1 MNVKSVKA
9 KGRRLQNMLRDALRT
24 AFPKLHEDDIKS
36 QTMGMTGMDI
46 VLSPKARKSIPYS
59 FECKNKER
67 MDLWKSLQQAED
79 NAGEGIPVLVLKR
92 NNSKTYAVIEIDQ
105 FIGLIK

>member
-1 MNVKSVKA
+1 MRTKSVKA
-9 KGRRLQNMLRDALRT
+9 KGRRLQNMLRDALRS
-24 AFPKLHEDDIKS
+24 AFPKLHDDDIKS
-36 QTMGMTGMDI
+36 QTMGMPGIDI
-46 VLSPKARKSIPYS
+46 VLSPKARKFIPYS

-92 NNSKTYAVIEIDQ
+92 NKSKTYAVIEINQ